1 MPGAY
6 SRLQTS
12 RLMVTTIAL
21 MSATLCAQA
30 GGIAGNWQGTL
41 EVGPLKLRLGIHIAR
56 NGQGELVSTVDSLDQ
71 NVLGIPSRQTTF
83 QGGRLHIDIPNLR
96 AQYDGTLSA
105 DGSEIAG
112 TFSQGGIPGSLL
124 LKHAE
129 LIAAR
134 ALRVY
139 AARRGWTVDMQVR
152 EVRSATGLAVC
163 VHTITAPEMFATRID
178 SISLL

>member
-1 MPGAY
+1 
-6 SRLQTS
+6 
-12 RLMVTTIAL
+12 MVTTIAL

-30 GGIAGNWQGTL
+30 GIAGNWQGTL

-56 NGQGELVSTVDSLDQ
+56 NGQGELVSTVDQ

-152 EVRSATGLAVC
+152 EVRSATSLAVC